1 VNGIQTLETVLKDD
15 PADHQGVL
23 SWHYQARNNK
33 LGEAGTYGYLVQGT
47 IPATAWQA
55 ALKAGKLVIR
65 FESTKGGLALY
76 GDQSGRYVTDPS
88 ILILR
93 K

>member
-1 VNGIQTLETVLKDD
+1 V
-15 PADHQGVL
+15 QGV
-23 SWHYQARNNK
+23 
-33 LGEAGTYGYLVQGT
+33 
-47 IPATAWQA
+47 IPPAAWQA
-55 ALKAGKLVIR
+55 ALKTGKLVLR
-65 FESTKGGLALY
+65 FESTRGGLALY